1 MSNFLLSIFIIAAIA
16 TQINAQNDTSSVYFI
31 EMKQRLENS
40 FNYTIELAEKM
51 PEEHYNF
58 KPHPEMMSFTEQ
70 LLHIITNVDWLNSD
84 YFNNEI
90 LEDEIVGN
98 LFTKAE
104 ILDLLKQAKE
114 KSLAVYSSISPNQL
128 NDEVRFFA
136 GPKTKRQ
143 ILSLISDH
151 MTHHKGQLVV
161 YLRLKDI
168 VPPAYRGW

>member
-1 MSNFLLSIFIIAAIA
+1 MSNFFLSIFIITALA
-16 TQINAQNDTSSVYFI
+16 TQINAQNDTSSVYLI
-31 EMKQRLENS
+31 EMKKRLENS

-51 PEEHYNF
+51 PEAHYNF

-98 LFTKAE
+98 LFTKME

-114 KSLAVYSSISPNQL
+114 KSLALYSTISPNQL